1 MCCHTHCQVAAEY
14 TVWML
19 RRLLSGAG
27 LALGAFHVWLFGR
40 QAMSGALASPEV
52 LLKWIAALGL
62 AAALIALRRSGI
74 SLVRGRKAV
83 AVWVLAALLHA
94 PAVGER
100 LEALEIPAI
109 PEAAISLTQTLA
121 AAVALAGVLLLL
133 WIGRRT
139 TAAPRFAR
147 ASAAPL
153 LSPWL
158 SSPARFAFAPRP
170 PPSV

>member
-1 MCCHTHCQVAAEY
+1 MF
-14 TVWML
+14 
-19 RRLLSGAG
+19 RRVLSGAG
-27 LALGAFHVWLFGR
+27 IALGAFHVWLFAR

-52 LLKWIAALGL
+52 LLKWIAAAGL

-94 PAVGER
+94 PAIGQR
-100 LEALEIPAI
+100 LDALEIPAI

-121 AAVALAGVLLLL
+121 AAVSLAGVLLLL
-133 WIGRRT
+133 WSARRQ
-139 TAAPRFAR
+139 AQAGLGFRR
-147 ASAAPL
+147 ASAAALP
-153 LSPWL
+153 SIWL
-158 SSPARFAFAPRP
+158 SAPAGSAFAPRP